1 MKFIH
6 FYNPFLWPLTL
17 AFLFCLYDV
26 IDFTMIHYPYD
37 TAAVK
42 IAVENTIEL
51 LESASV
57 IGTAIDNVERN
68 STFSP
73 YSHILS

>member
-1 MKFIH
+1 M
-6 FYNPFLWPLTL
+6 N
-17 AFLFCLYDV
+17 
-26 IDFTMIHYPYD
+26 
-37 TAAVK
+37 AAVK
-42 IAVENTIEL
+42 IAVENTKEL

-57 IGTAIDNVERN
+57 IGTAIGNMERN